1 MRRAIRL
8 PGRGIDPR
16 QRLLAQA
23 DCYGGRTGGLKQ
35 RQHPFRIIILLYGNG
50 CWRLHRVK
58 YVRGRGGMRNV
69 VALAALMA
77 AVISFLWL
85 AANSIPVI
93 YKAPVL
99 MP

>member
-1 MRRAIRL
+1 
-8 PGRGIDPR
+8 
-16 QRLLAQA
+16 
-23 DCYGGRTGGLKQ
+23 
-35 RQHPFRIIILLYGNG
+35 
-50 CWRLHRVK
+50 
-58 YVRGRGGMRNV
+58 MRNV

-93 YKAPVL
+93 YNAPVL